1 MKPGARIAA
10 AIEILDLI
18 DAPGAAPADKLLA
31 DWNRKNRFAGSKDR
45 NAIAEM
51 VYGVL
56 RRRAQLDWWSQR
68 SSGDQD
74 NRARL
79 LIWLQLIGGESLETL
94 QAACDGSQYTPAP
107 LSSKEERVA
116 VELTGQSIDSGC
128 QPVSVK
134 GNFPTW
140 MESRFVDLYG
150 AKVDKYLSAMTEE
163 APVDLRVNTLKGSRT
178 DAISQLAAEGIETTP
193 SRFTP
198 VGLRLPKRMPL
209 SGTKAF
215 QDGLIEV
222 QDEGSQLV
230 ALLSD
235 ARPGHKVVDFC
246 AGAGGKSLAMAATMQ
261 NTGRIVACDVSEAR
275 LKRAAQRLKRAGAF
289 MVERRPLTSERDKWI
304 KRRAARFGGGFD
316 RVLVDAPCTGTGT
329 WRRNPDQKWR
339 LTEQD
344 IAELTA
350 LQASILDSASRL
362 VGAGGRL
369 IYATCSILREEN
381 DAQIERFLADNPS
394 FFMHPVGQIWQ
405 EILPSPCP
413 VDADMLRLNP
423 LDHDTDGFFVAV
435 LERKL

>member
-18 DAPGAAPADKLLA
+18 DLPDAIPADKVLA

-56 RRRAQLDWWSQR
+56 RRRAQLDWWLQR
-68 SSGDQD
+68 CNGDLD

-79 LIWLQLIGGESLETL
+79 LVWLQAINGVTLEDLTL
-94 QAACDGSQYTPAP
+94 SFDGSQYAPTP
-107 LSSKEERVA
+107 LSAREERVA
-116 VELTGQSIDSGC
+116 VEMQGQQIDSGC
-128 QPVSVK
+128 QPVSAK
-134 GNFPTW
+134 GNFPDW
-140 MESRFVDLYG
+140 MESRFVELYG
-150 AKVDKYLSAMTEE
+150 AKVDKYLAAMTEE
-163 APVDLRVNTLKGSRT
+163 APVDLRVNTLKGTRS
-178 DAISQLAAEGIETTP
+178 DAMKALAEEGIETTS
-193 SRFTP
+193 SRFSP

-215 QDGLIEV
+215 RDGLIEV
-222 QDEGSQLV
+222 QDEGSQLA
-230 ALLSD
+230 ALLAD
-235 ARPGHKVVDFC
+235 ARAGHKVVDFC
-246 AGAGGKSLAMAATMQ
+246 AGAGGKSLAMAATMK

-316 RVLVDAPCTGTGT
+316 RVLVDAPCSGTGT

-339 LTEQD
+339 LKGQD
-344 IAELTA
+344 IEELTA

-369 IYATCSILREEN
+369 IYATCSILNEEN
-381 DAQIERFLADNPS
+381 DAQIDRFLAENPS
-394 FFMHPVGQIWQ
+394 FFLHPIKQIWQ
-405 EILPSPCP
+405 EIFPSPCP
-413 VDADMLRLNP
+413 TDGDTLRLNP
-423 LDHDTDGFFVAV
+423 LDHGTDGFFVAV